1 MDGVINFSD
10 FFKKSGKRLPDFN
23 KEELLNDF
31 FTEEEVQEEVW
42 SNAESKV
49 ESVEPQEI
57 EKEETELQ
65 SVETKSDSRVDP
77 SVDKEEI
84 EKLIQKE
91 FERLKFE
98 TIKESQK
105 VEQYVEIPIQEEIE
119 PVYEDSSDTYKV
131 YNDKSE
137 TFSCDIEL
145 EGANLKDTEVRLILE
160 SDNWNLMFPGEIDS
174 SGKVTIPIRKLN
186 LFEEGTK
193 GKIKMEVI
201 AEGTVFT
208 PWEDTFEV
216 KMSKKVMVKFNES
229 KVQKPKV
236 TSTPQVKVNL
246 KK

>member
-1 MDGVINFSD
+1 
-10 FFKKSGKRLPDFN
+10 
-23 KEELLNDF
+23 
-31 FTEEEVQEEVW
+31 
-42 SNAESKV
+42 
-49 ESVEPQEI
+49 
-57 EKEETELQ
+57 
-65 SVETKSDSRVDP
+65 
-77 SVDKEEI
+77 
-84 EKLIQKE
+84 
-91 FERLKFE
+91 
-98 TIKESQK
+98 
-105 VEQYVEIPIQEEIE
+105 
-119 PVYEDSSDTYKV
+119 
-131 YNDKSE
+131 
-137 TFSCDIEL
+137 
-145 EGANLKDTEVRLILE
+145 
-160 SDNWNLMFPGEIDS
+160 MFPGEIDS

>member
-10 FFKKSGKRLPDFN
+10 FFKKDGKKLPDFN

-31 FTEEEVQEEVW
+31 FTEEEVQEEVE
-42 SNAESKV
+42 SNTEPKV
-49 ESVEPQEI
+49 ESVDPQEI
-57 EKEETELQ
+57 EETELQ
-65 SVETKSDSRVDP
+65 SVETKSDSRVEP
-77 SVDKEEI
+77 AVDKEEI

-105 VEQYVEIPIQEEIE
+105 VEQYVELPTQQEVE

-229 KVQKPKV
+229 KVQKPKPQ
-236 TSTPQVKVNL
+236 TTPQVKVNL

>member
-10 FFKKSGKRLPDFN
+10 FFKKSGKKLPDFN

-49 ESVEPQEI
+49 ESIGPLEI

-105 VEQYVEIPIQEEIE
+105 VEQYVEIPIQ
-119 PVYEDSSDTYKV
+119 
-131 YNDKSE
+131 
-137 TFSCDIEL
+137 
-145 EGANLKDTEVRLILE
+145 
-160 SDNWNLMFPGEIDS
+160 
-174 SGKVTIPIRKLN
+174 
-186 LFEEGTK
+186 
-193 GKIKMEVI
+193 
-201 AEGTVFT
+201 
-208 PWEDTFEV
+208 
-216 KMSKKVMVKFNES
+216 
-229 KVQKPKV
+229 
-236 TSTPQVKVNL
+236 
-246 KK
+246 

>member
-10 FFKKSGKRLPDFN
+10 FFKKDGKKLPDFN

-31 FTEEEVQEEVW
+31 FTEEEVQEEVE
-42 SNAESKV
+42 SNTEPKV

-57 EKEETELQ
+57 EETELQ
-65 SVETKSDSRVDP
+65 SVEAKSDSRVEP
-77 SVDKEEI
+77 AVDKEEI

-105 VEQYVEIPIQEEIE
+105 VEQYVELPIQEESE
-119 PVYEDSSDTYKV
+119 PVYEGSSNTYKV

-229 KVQKPKV
+229 KVQKPKPQ
-236 TSTPQVKVNL
+236 TTPQVKVNL